1 MPSSFDIIIV
11 GGGAAGC
18 VLASRLS
25 ERASCRVLLLE
36 AGIDT
41 PPEAEPADI
50 TDVYPT
56 SYSNPR
62 YRWPGL
68 KARWRNGREAPLPQA
83 RVMGGGGS
91 VMGMVALRGVAGD
104 YERWRDAGAA
114 GWGWNEVLPYFSKLE
129 TDSDFSGDGH
139 GKSGPLPIRR
149 LPRDAWPPLAR
160 AVARYGESL
169 GLPFIAD
176 MNTDFR
182 DGCGAVPMSNTPTR
196 RGSSGLC
203 YLTADVRRRENLTI
217 TPSATV
223 TRLLFDG
230 TRATGVRAEIDGQS
244 VDFLAREII
253 LSAGAIFSPALLMRS
268 GIGPAA
274 HLREHGISVVADRP
288 GVGAN
293 LQNHPVAFLGMH
305 LRKSARQ
312 PATLRTTAAVSMR
325 FSSGLDGCAASDLYI
340 NVQSKSSWSALGLQ
354 LANVA
359 PALLQPLSRGTVTLA
374 SPHANDYPRIDFNF
388 LSHELDLARMS
399 SVFIRAAELA
409 IACGSTTACGTPF
422 PVPFGNRIREL
433 NELNRANAIKT
444 SLIAKMLDL
453 MPVLADRLLS
463 NTAGKNIVLRDVLAD
478 PARLKAHMLENTT
491 GVFHPAGTCRMG
503 AAGDAGAVVDPQGRV
518 YGIDGLRVA
527 DASIMPLITSA
538 NTNIPTL
545 MIAEKIAAAVVDTP

>member
-1 MPSSFDIIIV
+1 MAKEHFDVIV
-11 GGGAAGC
+11 VGAGSGGG
-18 VLASRLS
+18 VLAARLTDDPSR
-25 ERASCRVLLLE
+25 RVLLLE
-36 AGIDT
+36 AGPDFPGELDLQPGFYSGGHQFQHQYVGDHDWGYWSEPL
-41 PPEAEPADI
+41 PPE
-50 TDVYPT
+50 
-56 SYSNPR
+56 
-62 YRWPGL
+62 
-68 KARWRNGREAPLPQA
+68 NGNR
-83 RVMGGGGS
+83 R
-91 VMGMVALRGVAGD
+91 
-104 YERWRDAGAA
+104 
-114 GWGWNEVLPYFSKLE
+114 
-129 TDSDFSGDGH
+129 
-139 GKSGPLPIRR
+139 IR
-149 LPRDAWPPLAR
+149 LPRGKMVGGSSMANAQMLVRAAPHDFERWQAAGATGWTYDALQPCYEAVEQEVHTKCYPRSTWQPVQLAFEESLLGMGYTQRDDMNAPDAWHGTIGATPINRINEVRQGTLVTYIRKAR
-160 AVARYGESL
+160 H
-169 GLPFIAD
+169 
-176 MNTDFR
+176 
-182 DGCGAVPMSNTPTR
+182 
-196 RGSSGLC
+196 
-203 YLTADVRRRENLTI
+203 RENLVLRPDTLVDRVLI
-217 TPSATV
+217 E
-223 TRLLFDG
+223 G
-230 TRATGVRAEIDGQS
+230 GRATGVRAIGPDGVAYEVTADQ
-244 VDFLAREII
+244 VVLCG
-253 LSAGAIFSPALLMRS
+253 GAYGTPSILMRS

>member
-1 MPSSFDIIIV
+1 MPPSFDIIIA

-41 PPEAEPADI
+41 PPDAEPDDI

-56 SYSNPR
+56 SYYNKR
-62 YRWPGL
+62 YLWPGL
-68 KARWRNGREAPLPQA
+68 KANWRHGHNAHFPQA

-104 YERWRDAGAA
+104 YERWRDAGAT
-114 GWGWNEVLPYFSKLE
+114 GWGWNEVLPYFNKLE
-129 TDSDFSGDGH
+129 TDSDFSGDDH
-139 GKSGPLPIRR
+139 GKDGPLPIRR

-160 AVARYGESL
+160 AVEQYGAAQ

-182 DGCGAVPMSNTPTR
+182 DGCGAVPMSNTPER

-203 YLTADVRRRENLTI
+203 YLTAGVRRRKNLTL

-223 TRLLFDG
+223 TRILFDG
-230 TRATGVRAEIDGQS
+230 QRATGVRAQIDGQS
-244 VDFLAREII
+244 VDFLAHEVI
-253 LSAGAIFSPALLMRS
+253 LAAGAIFSPTLLMRS

-274 HLREHGISVVADRP
+274 HLREHGITVIVDRS

-293 LQNHPVAFLGMH
+293 LQNHPVAFIGMH

-312 PATLRTTAAVSMR
+312 PVTLRTTAAVSLR

-340 NVQSKSSWSALGLQ
+340 NVQSKSSWNALGMQ
-354 LANVA
+354 LANIA
-359 PALLQPLSRGTVTLA
+359 PALLQPLSRGAVTLA
-374 SPHANDYPRIDFNF
+374 SPDAKDYPRIEFNF

-399 SVFIRAAELA
+399 SAFIRAAELA
-409 IACGSTTACGTPF
+409 IACGTTAACGAPF

-444 SLIAKMLDL
+444 SLIAKAFEL
-453 MPVLADRLLS
+453 MPALADRILL
-463 NTAGKNIVLRDVLAD
+463 TAAGKNIVLRDLLAD
-478 PARLKAHMLENTT
+478 PARLKAHMLDNAT

-503 AAGDAGAVVDPQGRV
+503 AAGDAGAVVDAQGRV
-518 YGIDGLRVA
+518 HGIDGLRVA
-527 DASIMPLITSA
+527 DASIMPFITSA
-538 NTNIPTL
+538 NTNIPTI
-545 MIAEKIAAAVVDTP
+545 MIAEKIAASIT